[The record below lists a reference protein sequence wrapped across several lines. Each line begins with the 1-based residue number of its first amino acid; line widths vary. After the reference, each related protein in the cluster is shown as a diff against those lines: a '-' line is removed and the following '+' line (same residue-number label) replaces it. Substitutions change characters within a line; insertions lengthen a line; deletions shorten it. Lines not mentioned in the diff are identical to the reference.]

1 MITNLVRIYKAA
13 FGGVRVVTRDEE
25 TLLATVKQPLLAVG
39 KLHSWSPAAGLW
51 EHATG
56 GTIRKG
62 ETLRDPFEFA
72 LSLRPMLTDAKE
84 SLALVVFGLDYWLEK
99 EPVVRRCV
107 IEAVRVARSRGHLLL
122 LVSRVESIHAE
133 IHDEISTL
141 HHDLPERDETETTLS
156 KLLDAYKVEGDK
168 SAVLDA
174 AAGLTAARQKDA
186 FSLAIVEARERQG
199 PIDPGMVRRFKES
212 EVGKKS
218 FLKIEEPSTGFS
230 DLIGHE
236 YLKTWAKERR
246 VGLSPAARAAGLPS
260 PKGILMV
267 GPPGTGKTRFAEAI
281 AKEWGVP
288 FLTLDAGGL
297 YGSLLGESESRLA
310 EALEIAERMAPCLLL
325 LDEVERGFGGG
336 AGGDRDGGT
345 QERILG
351 KLLTWL
357 ATKSSPVFVVMT
369 SNFADRLPAAMI
381 RKGRLDETFCLD
393 FPSSAERE
401 AVFRHY
407 LAKTQHTISDAMLKM
422 LVSSTEGWAPSEI
435 EACVGAARF
444 AAFSSNRAVVWGDVD
459 SEIQKT
465 VPVSRSMVEQ
475 VERMRAWAK
484 AFARQTSYADDA
496 AAEDAATEGR
506 VIRA

>member
-1 MITNLVRIYKAA
+1 MLTSLIRAYKAA
-13 FGGVRVVTRDEE
+13 FGGVRVITRDEE
-25 TLLATVKQPLLAVG
+25 TLLATVKTPLLAIG
-39 KLHSWSPAAGLW
+39 KLQSWSPAAGLW
-51 EHATG
+51 EHAAG

-62 ETLRDPFEFA
+62 ESLRDPFEFA
-72 LSLRPMLTDAKE
+72 LSLRPTLTDTKE
-84 SLALVVFGLDYWLEK
+84 STAFVIFGLDYWLEK

-107 IEAVRVARSRGHLLL
+107 IEAVRVARSRGHLLI
-122 LVSRVESIHAE
+122 LVSRVESIHPE
-133 IHDEISTL
+133 VHDEVTTL
-141 HHDLPERDETETTLS
+141 HHDLPDRADSEATLT
-156 KLLDAYKVEGDK
+156 KLLEAYKVDGDT

-186 FSLAIVEARERQG
+186 FSLAIVEAKEQG
-199 PIDPGMVRRFKES
+199 GAVDPGTVRRFKEN

-218 FLKIEEPSTGFS
+218 FLKIAEPAVGFS
-230 DLIGHE
+230 DLIGHD

-288 FLTLDAGGL
+288 FLALDAGGL
-297 YGSLLGESESRLA
+297 YGSLLGESEARLA

-351 KLLTWL
+351 KMLTWL
-357 ATKSSPVFVVMT
+357 ATKTSPVFVVMT

-407 LAKTQHTISDAMLKM
+407 LGKTQHNVSDTSLRM
-422 LVSSTEGWAPSEI
+422 LVSATEGWAPSEI
-435 EACVGAARF
+435 EACVNAARF
-444 AAFSSNRAVVWGDVD
+444 AAFSANRAIVWGDVD
-459 SEIQKT
+459 NEVKKT
-465 VPVSRSMVEQ
+465 VPVIRSMAEQ

-484 AFARQTSYADDA
+484 AFARQTSYDDQI
-496 AAEDAATEGR
+496 DDVTATEGR

>member
-1 MITNLVRIYKAA
+1 MLTSLIRAYKAA

-25 TLLATVKQPLLAVG
+25 TLLATVKNPLLAIG
-39 KLHSWSPAAGLW
+39 KLQSWSPAAGLW
-51 EHATG
+51 EHAAG
-56 GTIRKG
+56 GTLRKG
-62 ETLRDPFEFA
+62 ETMRDPFEFA
-72 LSLRPMLTDAKE
+72 LSLRPMLTDTKE
-84 SLALVVFGLDYWLEK
+84 STALVVFGLDYWLEK

-107 IEAVRVARSRGHLLL
+107 IEAVRIARSRGHLLIF
-122 LVSRVESIHAE
+122 VSRVESIHAE
-133 IHDEISTL
+133 IHDEITTL
-141 HHDLPERDETETTLS
+141 HHELPDRADSEATLS
-156 KLLDAYKVEGDK
+156 KLLTAYSVDGDAA
-168 SAVLDA
+168 AVLDA

-186 FSLAIVEARERQG
+186 FSLAIVEAKENGQSVVDAG
-199 PIDPGMVRRFKES
+199 TVRRFKEN

-218 FLKIEEPSTGFS
+218 FLKIAEPAVGFV
-230 DLIGHE
+230 DLIGHD

-288 FLTLDAGGL
+288 FLALDAGGL
-297 YGSLLGESESRLA
+297 YGSLLGESEARLS

-351 KLLTWL
+351 KMLTWL
-357 ATKSSPVFVVMT
+357 ASKTAPVFVVMT

-393 FPSSAERE
+393 FPSTAERE

-407 LAKTQHTISDAMLKM
+407 LGKTQHSISDTSLRM
-422 LVSSTEGWAPSEI
+422 LVSATENWSPSEI
-435 EACVGAARF
+435 EACIGAARF
-444 AAFSSNRAVVWGDVD
+444 AAFSANRAIVWGDVD

-465 VPVSRSMVEQ
+465 VPVSRSMAEQ

-484 AFARQTSYADDA
+484 AFARRTSYEESADDA
-496 AAEDAATEGR
+496 TTEGR